1 MAPIT
6 TSAVATHEATR
17 TGLEISA
24 GVTMIT
30 TWRIRFAA
38 PNATP

>member
-6 TSAVATHEATR
+6 TSAMATHDATR
-17 TGLEISA
+17 TGVEISA

-30 TWRIRFAA
+30 IWRNRFAA